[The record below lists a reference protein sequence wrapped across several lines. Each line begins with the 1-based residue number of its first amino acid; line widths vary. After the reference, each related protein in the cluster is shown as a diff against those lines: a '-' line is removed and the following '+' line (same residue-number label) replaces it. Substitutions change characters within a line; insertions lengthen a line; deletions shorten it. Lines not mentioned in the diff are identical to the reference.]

1 MFQPDIW
8 PFASHFLSAMVAL
21 LPLLTVFLLLGVLRI
36 KAHWSGLAGL
46 GVAILVAIFAY
57 KMPVAMALSSGL
69 EGIMFALFPILWI
82 VLTAVWFYE
91 LTVVSGRA
99 EDLRGAL
106 YMVSDDPRI
115 LAVLIAFGFG
125 SLLEAL
131 AGFGAPVAI
140 TGVMLIA
147 VGFPPIKAA
156 LAVLIANTAPVAFG
170 AVATPIITAG
180 NLTGIPY
187 QEVGLFVG
195 RQTSMIAWMVPMLM
209 ILVADGWRGVKE
221 TLPCTLPVGIA
232 FAATKW
238 ISSTWISVELT
249 DVFAALAALG
259 VGVAILRFWK
269 PKGTAEAQERL
280 RAGRDAEVANGWGKD
295 LAPAGELRHPNGK
308 QIWMALFPYVLVM
321 VVFILAKLVGPIKD
335 LLAKTDITIQWP
347 GLYGKVLTSTGQPN
361 KSTIYTLTTL
371 SSPGTLLLLCGL
383 IVAVVFKISMGEA
396 FKTMG
401 RQIYKMRWTV
411 LTVCSVLALAYVM
424 NMSGQTYT
432 VGVWIASVGSVFAYF
447 SAVLGW
453 IGTAVTGSD
462 TSANALF
469 ATLQQTVAN
478 ELGLDPRLLIG
489 ANTAGGVVGKMIS
502 PQNLAIAATA
512 TGLVGRESEI
522 LRKAVWWS
530 LGLLI
535 FLCLIVGLQS
545 TPVLGWMVPAI
556 GVPR

>member
-8 PFASHFLSAMVAL
+8 PLANHFWSALVAL
-21 LPLLTVFLLLGVLRI
+21 LPLVTVFLLLGVFRI

-57 KMPVAMALSSGL
+57 KMPAMMAVSAGL
-69 EGIMFALFPILWI
+69 EGVMFAFFPILWI

-91 LTVVSGRA
+91 LTVVSGRS

-106 YMVSDDPRI
+106 YMVSDDPRV

-147 VGFPPIKAA
+147 VGFPPLKAA
-156 LAVLIANTAPVAFG
+156 LTVLIANTAPVAFG

-187 QEVGLFVG
+187 PEVGLFVG

-209 ILVADGWRGVKE
+209 ILVADGWRGWRE
-221 TLPCTLPVGIA
+221 TLPVTLPVGIA
-232 FAATKW
+232 FSAMKW

-249 DVFAALAALG
+249 DVFAALVALA
-259 VGVAILRFWK
+259 VGVAIMRFWK
-269 PKGTAEAQERL
+269 PKGTAEAQARL
-280 RAGRDAEVANGWGKD
+280 RDARQAEVDKGWGAD
-295 LAPAGELRHPNGK
+295 LAPAGELRHPNGRE
-308 QIWMALFPYVLVM
+308 IWMALFPYALVM
-321 VVFILAKLVGPIKD
+321 VVFILAKLVAPIKNMLD
-335 LLAKTDITIQWP
+335 ATDIKIQWP
-347 GLYGKVLTSTGQPN
+347 GLYGKVLTSTGEAN
-361 KSTIYTLTTL
+361 KSTVYTLTTL
-371 SSPGTLLLLCGL
+371 SSPGTLLLICGL
-383 IVAVVFKISMGEA
+383 IVMAVYKISFSEGV
-396 FKTMG
+396 KTLG
-401 RQIYKMRWTV
+401 RQIYKMRWTF
-411 LTVCSVLALAYVM
+411 LTVSSVLALAYVM

-453 IGTAVTGSD
+453 LGTAVTGSD

-469 ATLQQTVAN
+469 ATLQQTVGN
-478 ELGLDPRLLIG
+478 ELGLDPRLLIA
-489 ANTAGGVVGKMIS
+489 ANTSGGVVGKMIS

-530 LGLLI
+530 LGLLL